1 MKAASRLAARH
12 PPMARSGKDAPNG
25 AAKPVRSR
33 AEIEV
38 TLSMA
43 TEKLSGSVTA
53 LRMALEAS
61 DRAAGDLCMI
71 KEPTTNDEGFEL
83 RRRWVASSAL
93 LHSAL
98 RSVERDRE
106 AVANAVQALLA
117 L

>member
-1 MKAASRLAARH
+1 
-12 PPMARSGKDAPNG
+12 MARSGKDAPKG
-25 AAKPVRSR
+25 ASAPVRSR
-33 AEIEV
+33 VEIEV
-38 TLSMA
+38 TLSTA

-71 KEPTTNDEGFEL
+71 NEPTTSDEGFEL

>member
-1 MKAASRLAARH
+1 MV
-12 PPMARSGKDAPNG
+12 RSGKEAPNG
-25 AAKPVRSR
+25 APKPVRSR

-38 TLSMA
+38 TLSTA
-43 TEKLSGSVTA
+43 TEKLNGSVTA

-71 KEPTTNDEGFEL
+71 KESTTSDEGFEL
-83 RRRWVASSAL
+83 RRRWVASSTL

-106 AVANAVQALLA
+106 AVANAVRALLA

>member
-1 MKAASRLAARH
+1 
-12 PPMARSGKDAPNG
+12 MA
-25 AAKPVRSR
+25 
-33 AEIEV
+33 
-38 TLSMA
+38 LSTA
-43 TEKLSGSVTA
+43 TEKLNGSVTA

-71 KEPTTNDEGFEL
+71 KETTTTDEGYEL

-98 RSVERDRE
+98 RSVEQDRE
-106 AVANAVQALLA
+106 VVADAVKALLA